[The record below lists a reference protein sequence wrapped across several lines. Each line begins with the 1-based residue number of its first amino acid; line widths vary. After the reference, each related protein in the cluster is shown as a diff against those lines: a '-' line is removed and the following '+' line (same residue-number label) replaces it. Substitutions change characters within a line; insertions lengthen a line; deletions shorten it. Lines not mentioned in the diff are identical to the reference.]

1 MSTRNLDYLLAP
13 RSVAVI
19 GASDRPASVGA
30 TVIRNLQAG
39 GFLGPIWP
47 VNLKHAQVA
56 GQQAYP
62 NVKALPQAPD
72 LAVICTPPETL
83 PGLITELGERGTR
96 AAAVLTAG
104 VASATD
110 RKGRNIIELML
121 KAARPHLLRILG
133 PNCIGFLVPGLGLNA
148 SFAHTGTAAGP
159 LAFVSQSG
167 ALVTAVLDWA
177 NSRGIGFSHFI
188 SVGDR
193 ADIDLGD
200 LIDYLGSDP
209 ATRAILLY
217 VESVKTPRKFLA
229 AARAAS
235 RNKPVIV
242 VKSGRAPEG
251 AIAAATHSGVLAGAD
266 EVFDAAIR
274 RAGMLRVENLLD
286 LFVAVETLAR
296 GQRFEGDRLLI
307 VSNGGGAGVLAA
319 DAAALGGAR
328 LATLSEATVAKL
340 DALLPPGWSRAN
352 PVDIVGDAPVER
364 YVEALKVLGDA
375 PEADAVLFIH
385 APSAIVPADAIAEA
399 CVPVVQAAT
408 RPVLSCWLGAGAVQ
422 DAWRRFAQAG
432 IASYHTPEE
441 AVRAFVHSVTY
452 RRNQEQLLQAPT
464 SSGDERA
471 PERGRAR
478 GLLRAALTAGQQ
490 WLTEAQAR
498 ELLSIYGIPFVET
511 HSAASVDEA
520 RAAGDGLGYPV
531 ALKLVSPD
539 ISHKSD
545 VRGVALDIESAD
557 ELRAAAVAMLRRAHQ
572 LRPEARLEGFVVQ
585 PMIRRPQAF
594 ELIVGVATDA
604 QFGPVIVFGHGGT
617 AVEIIGDRA
626 VALPP
631 LNAALARELVSRT
644 RIARLLAGYRNRP
657 AADLEAICR
666 VLVAVSQMVIDLPE
680 LVELDIN
687 PLLADEGGLVAL
699 DARVRVARQDLA
711 RGEARLAIRPYPR
724 ELEESFAWNGGE
736 MLLRPIRPDDEERH
750 LAFLQKLDPE
760 DIRMRVFSSRREIAR
775 SELARLTQIDYE
787 REMAFIAT
795 IAGADGQPETIGTV
809 RAITDAD
816 NARAEFG
823 VIVRSDLKGRSLGFL
838 LMKKMIRYC
847 RERGTGEL
855 VGDVLRENSG
865 MLKLARALGFA
876 VESGEDNGFVHVR
889 LPLQQSAADAGEGS
903 TPPAERG
910 GDAARD

>member
-1 MSTRNLDYLLAP
+1 MSTRNLDYLLSP

-19 GASDRPASVGA
+19 GASERPASVGY
-30 TVIRNLQAG
+30 TVLRNLLAD
-39 GFLGPIWP
+39 GFEGPVWP
-47 VNLKHAQVA
+47 VNPKYSEVA
-56 GQQAYP
+56 GRPAYA
-62 NVKALPQAPD
+62 NLKALPQAPD
-72 LAVICTPPETL
+72 LAVICTPPPTL
-83 PGLITELGERGTR
+83 PGLIEELGQRGTR

-104 VASATD
+104 VAAATD
-110 RKGRNIIELML
+110 RKGRSITELML
-121 KAARPHLLRILG
+121 KAAQPHLLRILG
-133 PNCIGFLVPGLGLNA
+133 PNCVGFLVPGLGLNA
-148 SFAHTGTAAGP
+148 SFATVSSVSGP

-193 ADIDLGD
+193 ADVDFGD

-209 ATRAILLY
+209 HTRAILLY
-217 VESVKTPRKFLA
+217 VESIKTPRKFLA

-242 VKSGRAPEG
+242 VKTGRAPEG
-251 AIAAATHSGVLAGAD
+251 ARAAATHSGVLAGAD

-319 DAAALGGAR
+319 DAAVLGGAR
-328 LATLSEATVAKL
+328 LADLSADTKDKL
-340 DALLPPGWSRAN
+340 DALLPPTWSRAN
-352 PVDIVGDAPVER
+352 PVDIIGDAPVER
-364 YVEALKVLGDA
+364 YVETLKVLGDA

-385 APSAIVPADAIAEA
+385 APSAIVPADTIAEA
-399 CVPVVQAAT
+399 CVPVIKAAT
-408 RPVLSCWLGAGAVQ
+408 RPVLSCWLGAASVQ

-452 RRNQEQLLQAPT
+452 RRNQEQLLQAPP
-464 SSGDERA
+464 SSRDEIA
-471 PERGRAR
+471 PDLGRAR

-490 WLTEAQAR
+490 WLTDAQGR
-498 ELLSIYGIPFVET
+498 ELMTLYGIPVVET
-511 HSAASVDEA
+511 RVAPSVYAA
-520 RAAGDGLGYPV
+520 RAAAEAIGYPV
-531 ALKLVSPD
+531 ALKLDSPD

-545 VRGVALDIESAD
+545 VRGVVLDIESAD
-557 ELRAAAVAMLRRAHQ
+557 ELRASAVAMLRRAHE
-572 LRPEARLEGFVVQ
+572 LRPQARLEGFIVQ
-585 PMIRRPQAF
+585 PMVRRAHAF
-594 ELIVGVATDA
+594 ELLVGVANDP

-617 AVEIIGDRA
+617 AVEIVGDRA

-631 LNAALARELVSRT
+631 LNMALARELISRT
-644 RIARLLAGYRNRP
+644 RIARLLAGYRDQP
-657 AADLEAICR
+657 AADLDAVCR
-666 VLVAVSQMVIDLPE
+666 ALVAVSQMVIDLPE
-680 LVELDIN
+680 LAELDIN
-687 PLLADEGGLVAL
+687 PLLVDDSGAIAL
-699 DARVRVARQDLA
+699 NGRVRVASQDHA

-724 ELEESFAWNGGE
+724 ELEESFAWDDGQ
-736 MLLRPIRPDDEERH
+736 MLLRPIRPDDGERH
-750 LAFLQKLDPE
+750 LAFLGKLDPE
-760 DIRMRVFSSRREIAR
+760 DIRMRVFSSRREIAP

-795 IAGADGQPETIGTV
+795 IPGADGQPETIGTV
-809 RAITDAD
+809 RAVTDAD

-823 VIVRSDLKGRSLGFL
+823 IIVRSDLKGRSLGFL

-855 VGDVLRENSG
+855 VGDVLRENAG

-876 VESGEDNGFVHVR
+876 VQSGEETDFVRIR
-889 LPLQQSAADAGEGS
+889 LSLQ
-903 TPPAERG
+903 G
-910 GDAARD
+910 GDSGGGEKPA